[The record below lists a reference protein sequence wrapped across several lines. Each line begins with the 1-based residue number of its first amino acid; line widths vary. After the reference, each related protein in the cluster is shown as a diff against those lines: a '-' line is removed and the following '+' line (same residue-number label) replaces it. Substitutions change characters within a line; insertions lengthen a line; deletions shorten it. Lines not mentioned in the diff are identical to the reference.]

1 MSSTRAAVIAGL
13 VTLATL
19 AIWFVFYAL
28 VLSGLQE
35 SHDQHV
41 LYTRLRSD
49 LASEKTPF
57 GGTIAPGTPVA
68 LITAPSIGLRA
79 VVVEGTS
86 SRNLSKG
93 PGHFPSSP
101 MPGQAGVSLILGR
114 SVTFGGPFGKITSL
128 RPGAPIVVT
137 TGQGRFTFQVKDVRR
152 PGDPLPAVLPATAAG
167 LTLVTAEGN
176 GWLGGLTP
184 SQAVYVDARM
194 TGGKVQAAPAG
205 RPTAVASVD
214 QVLAGDT
221 TDLVGLFLWLQ
232 AAVLVVGG
240 LAFARTKWTIWQLW
254 IVGLPVVVAVLWGA
268 SSAALMLLPNL
279 T

>member
-1 MSSTRAAVIAGL
+1 MSPTRATIVAAL
-13 VTLATL
+13 VTVA
-19 AIWFVFYAL
+19 AVAVWFVFYAL

-41 LYTRLRSD
+41 LYTRLRAD

-68 LITAPSIGLRA
+68 LITAPSIGLRD

-114 SVTFGGPFGKITSL
+114 SVTFGGPFGKITAL
-128 RPGAPIVVT
+128 RAGAPIVVT

-152 PGDPLPAVLPATAAG
+152 PGDPLPPVLPANAAG

-176 GWLGGLTP
+176 GWMGGLTP

-194 TGGKVQAAPAG
+194 IGGKVQAAPSG

-214 QVLAGDT
+214 QIMAGDT

-232 AAVLVVGG
+232 AAVLVVAG
-240 LAFARTKWTIWQLW
+240 LAYARTKWTIWQLW
-254 IVGLPVVVAVLWGA
+254 IVGLPVVVAALWGA
-268 SSAALMLLPNL
+268 SSATLMLLPNL